1 MLRLFNDMPNLNHK
15 KDLKKIGYNFAEGL
29 PCGITKYNKKANLK
43 QIPQSKALAVASCTI
58 KI

>member
-1 MLRLFNDMPNLNHK
+1 MFHESEVMMD
-15 KDLKKIGYNFAEGL
+15 L

-43 QIPQSKALAVASCTI
+43 QIPQSKALAVASYTI

>member
-1 MLRLFNDMPNLNHK
+1 MPNLNHK